1 MNFWLFSCLWQID
14 FRKKKSSII
23 FVEHLPRMFQLSLLN
38 PGNLVVLHK
47 LPFSEPLNT
56 KDLRQ
61 HLRASHWYEAS
72 SGPEPALLGRAFVDP
87 PNHSPNINTA
97 LQQVFFF
104 AKQHELRSRVSA
116 SILANSA
123 DMSFMRSFS
132 CLGHR
137 SLQVHAQPKRKEGS
151 VTRLQLRCLICW
163 SLFSISAS
171 CRGMAT
177 RWSNKPQACSREI
190 WANCARTKLQLLCS

>member
-1 MNFWLFSCLWQID
+1 
-14 FRKKKSSII
+14 
-23 FVEHLPRMFQLSLLN
+23 MFQLSLLN
-38 PGNLVVLHK
+38 PGYCCSSQTPVRTPKHK
-47 LPFSEPLNT
+47 GPKAASESFSLIWSFIRSWTSKWEGHLLMLPTLLPTLT
-56 KDLRQ
+56 L
-61 HLRASHWYEAS
+61 LS
-72 SGPEPALLGRAFVDP
+72 SRGCFL
-87 PNHSPNINTA
+87 
-97 LQQVFFF
+97 

-190 WANCARTKLQLLCS
+190 WANCTRTSFRKLQLLCS